1 MWENGKTENLCQKYV
16 DLYKEYCCME
26 KMDYSPHILN
36 RKEKNMVNT
45 ETTEEFVKE
54 LDLTEE
60 EIESY
65 TGCSERTQRC
75 LTDCPWPFPGAYIN
89 EAS

>member
-1 MWENGKTENLCQKYV
+1 
-16 DLYKEYCCME
+16 
-26 KMDYSPHILN
+26 
-36 RKEKNMVNT
+36 MVNT

-65 TGCSERTQRC
+65 TGCSERTQYSGSVVK
-75 LTDCPWPFPGAYIN
+75 TKI
-89 EAS
+89 

>member
-1 MWENGKTENLCQKYV
+1 
-16 DLYKEYCCME
+16 
-26 KMDYSPHILN
+26 
-36 RKEKNMVNT
+36 MVNN
-45 ETTEEFVKE
+45 EATEEFVKE

-75 LTDCPWPFPGAYIN
+75 LDVYKRQVFLWNFTTRRIYQTEIPLSMGII
-89 EAS
+89 

>member
-1 MWENGKTENLCQKYV
+1 MLIYTKNIVVWKKR
-16 DLYKEYCCME
+16 
-26 KMDYSPHILN
+26 DYSFHILN
-36 RKEKNMVNT
+36 RKVNN
-45 ETTEEFVKE
+45 EATEEFLKE

-89 EAS
+89 EAK

>member
-1 MWENGKTENLCQKYV
+1 MLIYTKNIVVWKKL
-16 DLYKEYCCME
+16 
-26 KMDYSPHILN
+26 DYSPHILN
-36 RKEKNMVNT
+36 KNMVNT

>member
-1 MWENGKTENLCQKYV
+1 
-16 DLYKEYCCME
+16 
-26 KMDYSPHILN
+26 
-36 RKEKNMVNT
+36 MVNT

-75 LTDCPWPFPGAYIN
+75 LTDCPWPFQRIGNCIFKCGK
-89 EAS
+89 S

>member
-1 MWENGKTENLCQKYV
+1 
-16 DLYKEYCCME
+16 
-26 KMDYSPHILN
+26 
-36 RKEKNMVNT
+36 MVNT

-65 TGCSERTQRC
+65 TGCSVRTQRC
-75 LTDCPWPFPGAYIN
+75 LTDCPSPFPGAYNN

>member
-16 DLYKEYCCME
+16 DLYKTE
-26 KMDYSPHILN
+26 
-36 RKEKNMVNT
+36 RRKNMVNN
-45 ETTEEFVKE
+45 EATEEFLKE

-89 EAS
+89 EAK

>member
-1 MWENGKTENLCQKYV
+1 
-16 DLYKEYCCME
+16 
-26 KMDYSPHILN
+26 
-36 RKEKNMVNT
+36 MVNT

-65 TGCSERTQRC
+65 TG
-75 LTDCPWPFPGAYIN
+75 LYIPFK
-89 EAS
+89 

>member
-1 MWENGKTENLCQKYV
+1 
-16 DLYKEYCCME
+16 
-26 KMDYSPHILN
+26 
-36 RKEKNMVNT
+36 MVNT

-75 LTDCPWPFPGAYIN
+75 LTDCHGHFQGHTLMKLVKTKNRVAYRI
-89 EAS
+89 

>member
-1 MWENGKTENLCQKYV
+1 
-16 DLYKEYCCME
+16 
-26 KMDYSPHILN
+26 
-36 RKEKNMVNT
+36 MVNN
-45 ETTEEFVKE
+45 EATEEFLKE

-65 TGCSERTQRC
+65 TGCSARTQRC

-89 EAS
+89 EAK

>member
-1 MWENGKTENLCQKYV
+1 
-16 DLYKEYCCME
+16 
-26 KMDYSPHILN
+26 
-36 RKEKNMVNT
+36 MVNT

-54 LDLTEE
+54 TGFNRGRNKKVN
-60 EIESY
+60 

>member
-1 MWENGKTENLCQKYV
+1 
-16 DLYKEYCCME
+16 
-26 KMDYSPHILN
+26 
-36 RKEKNMVNT
+36 MVNT

-65 TGCSERTQRC
+65 TGCSERTQRLIC
-75 LTDCPWPFPGAYIN
+75 AERSL
-89 EAS
+89 

>member
-1 MWENGKTENLCQKYV
+1 MGKLKIYV
-16 DLYKEYCCME
+16 KNMLIYTKNIVVWK

-36 RKEKNMVNT
+36 RKRKNMVNT

>member
-1 MWENGKTENLCQKYV
+1 
-16 DLYKEYCCME
+16 
-26 KMDYSPHILN
+26 
-36 RKEKNMVNT
+36 MVNT

-75 LTDCPWPFPGAYIN
+75 LTDGLYRYTSYNSILHP
-89 EAS
+89 

>member
-1 MWENGKTENLCQKYV
+1 MLIYTKNIVVWK
-16 DLYKEYCCME
+16 

>member
-1 MWENGKTENLCQKYV
+1 
-16 DLYKEYCCME
+16 
-26 KMDYSPHILN
+26 
-36 RKEKNMVNT
+36 MVNT

-75 LTDCPWPFPGAYIN
+75 LTDCPWPFGHADEKLDCVMPDML
-89 EAS
+89 

>member
-1 MWENGKTENLCQKYV
+1 
-16 DLYKEYCCME
+16 
-26 KMDYSPHILN
+26 
-36 RKEKNMVNT
+36 MVNN
-45 ETTEEFVKE
+45 EATEEFLKE

-65 TGCSERTQRC
+65 TGCERTQRC

-89 EAS
+89 EAK

>member
-1 MWENGKTENLCQKYV
+1 MECVIFFCKNIIDKLKPYV
-16 DLYKEYCCME
+16 ITNYIIDIIGDFIMIRLK
-26 KMDYSPHILN
+26 KVFN
-36 RKEKNMVNT
+36 
-45 ETTEEFVKE
+45 
-54 LDLTEE
+54 LTEE

-89 EAS
+89 EAK

>member
-1 MWENGKTENLCQKYV
+1 MDNSLLAVRDINHKYIV
-16 DLYKEYCCME
+16 VE
-26 KMDYSPHILN
+26 
-36 RKEKNMVNT
+36 RRKNMVNT

>member
-1 MWENGKTENLCQKYV
+1 
-16 DLYKEYCCME
+16 
-26 KMDYSPHILN
+26 
-36 RKEKNMVNT
+36 MVNT

-75 LTDCPWPFPGAYIN
+75 LTDCPWPFPGHTLMKLVKTKNRVAYRI
-89 EAS
+89 

>member
-1 MWENGKTENLCQKYV
+1 
-16 DLYKEYCCME
+16 
-26 KMDYSPHILN
+26 
-36 RKEKNMVNT
+36 MVNT

-65 TGCSERTQRC
+65 TGVT
-75 LTDCPWPFPGAYIN
+75 THFI
-89 EAS
+89 